1 MRHDAPRPRRT
12 ARRAFTLMEIIVV
25 VTIIALLA
33 TLVAPRLL
41 GQLGGAKKNVA
52 KAGTASLASAVTLYV
67 TDIGRTSVPE
77 DMDLNILL
85 VGPDA
90 GGGPNGPYISKA
102 EDLLDPWGNPYEL
115 IVPGEINPDFDIVS
129 YGEDG
134 VAGGEGINADI
145 TN

>member
-1 MRHDAPRPRRT
+1 MRYDTRRT
-12 ARRAFTLMEIIVV
+12 RRSVRRAFTLMEIIVV

-52 KAGTASLASAVTLYV
+52 KAGTSNLASAVTLYI

-77 DMDLNILL
+77 DMDLTILL

-90 GGGPNGPYISKA
+90 GGGPNGPYIAKA

-115 IVPGEINPDFDIVS
+115 IVPGEINPDFDVVS
-129 YGEDG
+129 FGEDG
-134 VAGGEGINADI
+134 VPGGEGVNADI